1 MELICGSCASDQ
13 AVQDSVGQ
21 SCTALSNAQVL
32 RIRFLVAATIAM
44 AMKTTLIKSISTL
57 TLGRQSSSFTLGPLS
72 NRVFH
77 GWRIRAQSF
86 PSLLLSHPK
95 NVRVSFH
102 PSIDSSWYTIH
113 RLGYTLDKHA
123 HRMTGFFAIRQHRHR
138 WGRISWTVG
147 RWLAFFFFF
156 RIGLDRYGLST
167 RTRHV
172 SAGRKR
178 KAFGNGS
185 CRTEGQKSKLD
196 SLTADHTIRLD
207 LTDPGIQTKT
217 RHHVSAE
224 RGEKARGDTSFR
236 TEERER
242 ARQLDSRWND

>member
-1 MELICGSCASDQ
+1 VANQSPVFSLSSPLPPKKCTRELPSIHRFLMVYHPSTRIHLGQACASDDWILCYPTAQ
-13 AVQDSVGQ
+13 ASMGEDILDCG
-21 SCTALSNAQVL
+21 ALA
-32 RIRFLVAATIAM
+32 
-44 AMKTTLIKSISTL
+44 
-57 TLGRQSSSFTLGPLS
+57 
-72 NRVFH
+72 
-77 GWRIRAQSF
+77 
-86 PSLLLSHPK
+86 
-95 NVRVSFH
+95 
-102 PSIDSSWYTIH
+102 
-113 RLGYTLDKHA
+113 RL
-123 HRMTGFFAIRQHRHR
+123 
-138 WGRISWTVG
+138 
-147 RWLAFFFFF
+147 FFFF